1 MSDINKQAIS
11 TRSIPADVVRVVALL
26 MIIALHTILNFTV
39 RPDFFATKVWFIFE
53 PFVVFSKA
61 GIPLFFM
68 LSGFL
73 VIHKNRNI
81 KDNLYK
87 TFRRIIVPLCF
98 FSIINIIIAYFKFD
112 FTSSASSDFW
122 QSQLVRVTNF
132 PSSWL
137 WFLVVLAFLYLLNP
151 VWQLILTN
159 DKNKKIAI
167 YILTLTFIFSIFAT
181 FIKFPSLKNEILYNN
196 FTGWLGYV
204 FLYLY
209 GGVLRANW
217 INIKN
222 NWLNKYLVIIGFF
235 MVVTGDFYTSYAK
248 INNIDFIWSGYFFD
262 YLSLPNILLSVGL
275 FNILMMSKYSI
286 LEKSNAGIRI
296 NKFLKWLAGLSFG
309 IYLIHSYV
317 VSFFTDVIK
326 FDFDHLQ
333 INVYLYNFL
342 NYFLVLS
349 ISMVITYLISKIP
362 KLRAVIG
369 G

>member
-1 MSDINKQAIS
+1 MHHLNKQVDNP
-11 TRSIPADVVRVVALL
+11 RSISADVVRVVALL

-39 RPDFFATKVWFIFE
+39 RPDFFATKAWFFLE

-68 LSGFL
+68 LSGYL
-73 VIHKNRNI
+73 VISKNRAI
-81 KDNLYK
+81 KENLYK
-87 TFRRIIVPLCF
+87 TFRRIILPLCF
-98 FSIINIIIAYFKFD
+98 FSVINIIIAYFKHD
-112 FTSSASSDFW
+112 FSTSTMLDFW
-122 QSQLVRVTNF
+122 QGQLIRITNF

-151 VWQLILTN
+151 VWQLILSD
-159 DKNKKIAI
+159 DKNKKIAL
-167 YILTLTFIFSIFAT
+167 YFLVLTFLFSILAT
-181 FIKFPSLKNEILYNN
+181 FIKFPSMKNEILYNN

-204 FLYLY
+204 FLYFY
-209 GGVLRANW
+209 GGILRVG
-217 INIKN
+217 
-222 NWLNKYLVIIGFF
+222 WLNPVKYRQNIIFIISGFTT
-235 MVVTGDFYTSYAK
+235 VAIGDFYTSYAK

-275 FNILMMSKYSI
+275 FNILIVSNYLVLK
-286 LEKSNAGIRI
+286 KSNAGKRLNSFII
-296 NKFLKWLAGLSFG
+296 WLAGLSFG